1 MIELDMRF
9 KEKIKG
15 GKILHCGEKLTYRD
29 VCELYRDYSECGHII
44 TNYDIEEARFSWDST
59 SDDGN
64 SDYVYLTFEDGNPLP
79 LWLIES
85 DNFEVEFYVGEV
97 E

>member
-1 MIELDMRF
+1 MIEFDLE
-9 KEKIKG
+9 EKVKG
-15 GKILHCGEKLTYRD
+15 TKIVHCGEKLTYRD
-29 VCELYRDYSECGHII
+29 VCELYKEYGECGCRI
-44 TNYDIEEARFSWDST
+44 TNYDIENQRFTWDCYT
-59 SDDGN
+59 DDGWCN
-64 SDYVYLTFEDGNPLP
+64 DVYLTFEDGSPLP